1 MQKNRRK
8 YDALIAIAAVLG
20 DVVLIN
26 IAGVLSFL
34 VRFEWVLPERNF
46 FAYINLFPYI
56 IVTLCAC
63 YYVFQLYDFR
73 KYYPV
78 VDIFLNAARSI
89 SLGLLIIVAASFFY
103 RQFAFPRSIFI
114 IWWPLN
120 ILLCTFWHVLLKGA
134 SDYLRYALIEKKAK
148 TRILIIGADKH
159 SQKIAA
165 DLRRHAHDKINVIGC
180 VDDEA
185 GPIILPDFFYF
196 GPFNK
201 LKDIAAEQDIE
212 EVIFASDL
220 LSSRKMMEMLGDCT
234 ALDVKFKVVPEL
246 LDVIISKRNF
256 NREYGISLIDLAT
269 DPVLGWQ
276 HNLKRLMD
284 IALSVAGLIL
294 TLPVSIVVIIAQKIT
309 SSGPALYKQERL
321 GKNAV
326 EFVLY
331 KFRTMIPDAEKK
343 TGPVWSSGER
353 DERIT
358 PFGRILRKIYM
369 DEVPQLINILKG
381 DMSFV
386 GPRPERP
393 VFARPF
399 LDKIPF
405 YKNRLLVTPGLTGWA
420 QVHQDADETVE
431 DVKTKLKYDLY
442 YIENMSVLFDIK
454 IIIMMLAK
462 TLRRLLGIDSS
473 SEHSR
478 AFKWKKS
485 TRQTRRPHVKKDF

>member
-1 MQKNRRK
+1 MQKNKRR
-8 YDALIAIAAVLG
+8 YYAFIGVVAVVG
-20 DVVLIN
+20 DIVLIN
-26 IAGVLSFL
+26 IAGVLAFL
-34 VRFEWVLPERNF
+34 IRFEWTLPERNF
-46 FAYINLFPYI
+46 FAYINLFPFI
-56 IVTLCAC
+56 ILVLCAC
-63 YYVFQLYDFR
+63 YYVFQLYDFK
-73 KYYPV
+73 KYHSA
-78 VDIFLNAARSI
+78 VDIFLNAARSV

-120 ILLCTFWHVLLKGA
+120 VLLCTFWHILLKGV

-148 TRILIIGADKH
+148 TRILIVGADKH

-185 GPIILPDFFYF
+185 GAIALPDFFYF
-196 GPFNK
+196 GPFDK
-201 LKDIAAEQDIE
+201 LKDVITGQDVE

-220 LSSRKMMEMLGDCT
+220 LSSRKMMEMLEKCT
-234 ALDVKFKVVPEL
+234 ALDVRFKVVPEL
-246 LDVIISKRNF
+246 LDVVISKRNF
-256 NREYGISLIDLAT
+256 NMEYGIPLIDLAT
-269 DPVLGWQ
+269 DPILGWQ

-284 IALSVAGLIL
+284 VALSAAGLIL

-321 GKNAV
+321 GKNGV

-358 PFGRILRKIYM
+358 ALGRVLRKIYM
-369 DEVPQLINILKG
+369 DEAPQLINILKG

-393 VFARPF
+393 VFAKPF

-420 QVHQDADETVE
+420 QVHQDADETIE
-431 DVKTKLKYDLY
+431 DVKNKLKYDLY

-462 TLRRLLGIDSS
+462 TLRRLLGIDTLNS
-473 SEHSR
+473 
-478 AFKWKKS
+478 AGNGLKWKK
-485 TRQTRRPHVKKDF
+485 RAQAGNRNDVKKNF